1 MEPVYCFQVALT
13 LTAVFI
19 SYKLFLSKDSFHAL
33 NRAAILSGVALS
45 FVLPLVKL
53 PDFLTFEAESQ
64 MSETVIEL
72 GAVIVSGD
80 FVNSISYT
88 DVLTYIILIGASVFF
103 LRLLISTATILVKA
117 ARNRKIKIEKGTD
130 LIVSE
135 SVKSPV
141 SWLRY
146 IFINSDDYRNNPR
159 EILTH
164 EMAHIHYRHTF
175 DLIFIDLLCC
185 LQWFNPVIWLFRR
198 ELRSVHEFQADA
210 AVVNSGINAKN
221 YQILLIK
228 KAAGRNWSSVVSS
241 LNHSNLKNRIAMMS
255 KKSSKSAALKV
266 LLPIAVTACLAVTFA
281 NCNNSMLLSNDDKIN
296 EKSFTNQD
304 EPYVIVAEM
313 PEFPGGEKALLKYI
327 AENVVYPQEAK
338 EKDIEGSVYIKFVV
352 NSEGKVQDVETLRG
366 VDPLLD
372 QEAIKVIESLPDF
385 KPGREDGKP
394 VNVSMQVPIMFKIAQ
409 ADENNEHKIPII
421 IVE

>member
-19 SYKLFLSKDSFHAL
+19 SYKLFLSKDTFHAL
-33 NRAAILSGVALS
+33 NRAAILSGVTLS
-45 FVLPLVKL
+45 FLLPLVKL
-53 PDFLTFEAESQ
+53 PKFLTFEAESEI
-64 MSETVIEL
+64 SETVFEL
-72 GAVIVSGD
+72 GTVIVSGD

-103 LRLLISTATILVKA
+103 LKLLVSTASIILKV
-117 ARNRKIKIEKGTD
+117 ARNRKIKIEQGTE

-135 SVKSPV
+135 SVKSPI
-141 SWLRY
+141 SWLKY
-146 IFINSDDYRNNPR
+146 IFINSADYRDNPR

-164 EMAHIHYRHTF
+164 EMAHIHYRHSI

-185 LQWFNPVIWLFRR
+185 LQWFNPVIWLFRK

-255 KKSSKSAALKV
+255 KKSSKSAAFKV

-281 NCNNSMLLSNDDKIN
+281 NCNNSMLATNDDKIN
-296 EKSFTNQD
+296 DNSFTNDNQ
-304 EPYVIVAEM
+304 PYVIVEDM
-313 PEFPGGEKALLKYI
+313 PEFPGGTEALLKYI
-327 AENVVYPQEAK
+327 AENVVYPEQAK
-338 EKDIEGSVYIKFVV
+338 NDTIQGTVYLKFVV
-352 NSEGKVQDVETLRG
+352 DKTGKVTQTEVIRG
-366 VDPLLD
+366 VHPLLD
-372 QEAIKVIESLPDF
+372 EESIKVVNSLPEWT
-385 KPGREDGKP
+385 PGRKSGK
-394 VNVSMQVPIMFKIAQ
+394 NVDVAMQ
-409 ADENNEHKIPII
+409 IPIKFQI
-421 IVE
+421 AD

>member
-1 MEPVYCFQVALT
+1 MEPLYCFQVAQT

-19 SYKLFLSKDSFHAL
+19 SYKLFLSKDTFHAL
-33 NRAAILSGVALS
+33 NRAAILSGVTLS
-45 FVLPLVKL
+45 FLLPLVKL
-53 PDFLTFEAESQ
+53 PKFLTFEAESEI
-64 MSETVIEL
+64 SETVFEL
-72 GAVIVSGD
+72 GTVIVSGD

-103 LRLLISTATILVKA
+103 LKLLVSTASIILKVV
-117 ARNRKIKIEKGTD
+117 RNRKIKIEQGTE

-135 SVKSPV
+135 SVKSPI
-141 SWLRY
+141 SWLKY
-146 IFINSDDYRNNPR
+146 IFINSADYRDNPR

-164 EMAHIHYRHTF
+164 EMAHIHYRHSI

-185 LQWFNPVIWLFRR
+185 LQWFNPVIWLFRK

-255 KKSSKSAALKV
+255 KKSSKSAAFKV

-281 NCNNSMLLSNDDKIN
+281 NCNNSMLATNDDKIN
-296 EKSFTNQD
+296 ENSFTNDNQ
-304 EPYVIVAEM
+304 PYVIVEDM
-313 PEFPGGEKALLKYI
+313 PEFPGGTEALLKYI
-327 AENVVYPQEAK
+327 AENVVYPEQAK
-338 EKDIEGSVYIKFVV
+338 NDTIQGTVYLKFVV
-352 NSEGKVQDVETLRG
+352 DKTGKVTQTEVIRG
-366 VDPLLD
+366 VHPLLD
-372 QEAIKVIESLPDF
+372 EESIKVVNSLPEWT
-385 KPGREDGKP
+385 PGRQSGK
-394 VNVSMQVPIMFKIAQ
+394 NVDVAMQ
-409 ADENNEHKIPII
+409 IPIKFQI
-421 IVE
+421 AD

>member
-19 SYKLFLSKDSFHAL
+19 SYKLFLSKDTFHAL
-33 NRAAILSGVALS
+33 NRAAILSGVTLS
-45 FVLPLVKL
+45 FLLPLVKL
-53 PDFLTFEAESQ
+53 PKFLTFEAESEI
-64 MSETVIEL
+64 SETVFEL
-72 GAVIVSGD
+72 GTVIVSGD

-103 LRLLISTATILVKA
+103 LKLLVSTASIILKV
-117 ARNRKIKIEKGTD
+117 ARNRKIKIEQGTE

-135 SVKSPV
+135 SVKSPI
-141 SWLRY
+141 SWLKY
-146 IFINSDDYRNNPR
+146 IFINSADYRDNPR

-164 EMAHIHYRHTF
+164 EMAHIHYRHSI

-185 LQWFNPVIWLFRR
+185 LQWFNPVIWLFRK

-255 KKSSKSAALKV
+255 KKSSKSAAFKV

-281 NCNNSMLLSNDDKIN
+281 NCNNSMLATNDDKIN
-296 EKSFTNQD
+296 ENSFTNDNQ
-304 EPYVIVAEM
+304 PYVIVEDM
-313 PEFPGGEKALLKYI
+313 PEFPGGTEALLKYI
-327 AENVVYPQEAK
+327 AENVVYPEQAK
-338 EKDIEGSVYIKFVV
+338 NDTIQGTVYLKFVV
-352 NSEGKVQDVETLRG
+352 DKTGKVTQTEVIRG
-366 VDPLLD
+366 VHPLLD
-372 QEAIKVIESLPDF
+372 EESIKVVNSLPEWT
-385 KPGREDGKP
+385 PGRKSGK
-394 VNVSMQVPIMFKIAQ
+394 NVDVAMQ
-409 ADENNEHKIPII
+409 IPIKFQ
-421 IVE
+421 IVD

>member
-1 MEPVYCFQVALT
+1 
-13 LTAVFI
+13 
-19 SYKLFLSKDSFHAL
+19 
-33 NRAAILSGVALS
+33 
-45 FVLPLVKL
+45 
-53 PDFLTFEAESQ
+53 
-64 MSETVIEL
+64 
-72 GAVIVSGD
+72 
-80 FVNSISYT
+80 
-88 DVLTYIILIGASVFF
+88 
-103 LRLLISTATILVKA
+103 
-117 ARNRKIKIEKGTD
+117 
-130 LIVSE
+130 
-135 SVKSPV
+135 
-141 SWLRY
+141 
-146 IFINSDDYRNNPR
+146 
-159 EILTH
+159 
-164 EMAHIHYRHTF
+164 
-175 DLIFIDLLCC
+175 
-185 LQWFNPVIWLFRR
+185 
-198 ELRSVHEFQADA
+198 
-210 AVVNSGINAKN
+210 
-221 YQILLIK
+221 
-228 KAAGRNWSSVVSS
+228 
-241 LNHSNLKNRIAMMS
+241 MMS

-327 AENVVYPQEAK
+327 AENVDYPQEAK

>member
-19 SYKLFLSKDSFHAL
+19 SYKLFLSKDTFHAL
-33 NRAAILSGVALS
+33 NRAAILSGVTLS
-45 FVLPLVKL
+45 FLLPLVKL
-53 PDFLTFEAESQ
+53 PKFLTFEAESEI
-64 MSETVIEL
+64 SETVFEL
-72 GAVIVSGD
+72 GTVIVSGD

-103 LRLLISTATILVKA
+103 LKLLVSTATIILKVV
-117 ARNRKIKIEKGTD
+117 RNRKIKIEQGTE

-135 SVKSPV
+135 SVKSPI
-141 SWLRY
+141 SWLKY
-146 IFINSDDYRNNPR
+146 IFINSADYRDNPR

-164 EMAHIHYRHTF
+164 EMAHIHYRHSI

-185 LQWFNPVIWLFRR
+185 LQWFNPVIWLFRK

-281 NCNNSMLLSNDDKIN
+281 NCNNSMLATNDDKIN
-296 EKSFTNQD
+296 ENSFTNDNQ
-304 EPYVIVAEM
+304 PYVIVEDM
-313 PEFPGGEKALLKYI
+313 PEFPGGTEALLKYI
-327 AENVVYPQEAK
+327 AENVVYPEQAK
-338 EKDIEGSVYIKFVV
+338 NDTIQGTVYLKFVV
-352 NSEGKVQDVETLRG
+352 DKTGKVTQTEVIRG
-366 VDPLLD
+366 VHPLLD
-372 QEAIKVIESLPDF
+372 EESIKVVNSLPEWT
-385 KPGREDGKP
+385 PGRQSGK
-394 VNVSMQVPIMFKIAQ
+394 NVDVAMQ
-409 ADENNEHKIPII
+409 IPIKFQI
-421 IVE
+421 AD

>member
-33 NRAAILSGVALS
+33 NRAAILSAVTLS
-45 FVLPLVKL
+45 FVLPLVKM
-53 PDFLTFEAESQ
+53 PDFLKIETESE
-64 MSETVIEL
+64 MSETVFEL
-72 GAVIVSGD
+72 GAVIVNGD

-88 DVLTYIILIGASVFF
+88 DVLKYIIIIGASVFF
-103 LRLLISTATILVKA
+103 LKFLISTAAIIAKA
-117 ARNRKIKIEKGTD
+117 ARNRKIEIEKGTD
-130 LIVSE
+130 LIVTE

-146 IFINSDDYRNNPR
+146 IFINSADYRNNPR

-164 EMAHIHYRHTF
+164 EMAHIRYRHTI

-185 LQWFNPVIWLFRR
+185 LQWFNPVMWLFRR

-255 KKSSKSAALKV
+255 KKSSKSAAFKV
-266 LLPIAVTACLAVTFA
+266 LLPIAVTAFLAVTFA
-281 NCNNSMLLSNDDKIN
+281 NCNSSMLLTNDDKVN
-296 EKSFTNQD
+296 EKSFTNQN
-304 EPYVIVAEM
+304 EPFVIVEDM
-313 PEFPGGEKALLKYI
+313 PEFPGGEKEVLKYI
-327 AENVVYPQEAK
+327 AENVNYPAEAK
-338 EKDIEGSVYIKFVV
+338 EKGIEGTVYIKFVV
-352 NSEGKVQDVETLRG
+352 NAEGKVQDVATLRG
-366 VDPLLD
+366 VAPLLD
-372 QEAIKVIESLPDF
+372 QEAIRVIESMPEW
-385 KPGREDGKP
+385 KPGRQGGKP
-394 VNVSMQVPIMFKIAQ
+394 VNVCIQVPIKFHLAK
-409 ADENNEHKIPII
+409 NEDDVNVI
-421 IVE
+421 IVSEE

>member
-13 LTAVFI
+13 LTVVFI
-19 SYKLFLSKDSFHAL
+19 SYKLFLSKDSFHAR
-33 NRAAILSGVALS
+33 NRAAILSAVTLS

-53 PDFLTFEAESQ
+53 PDFLTFETESEI
-64 MSETVIEL
+64 SETVIEL
-72 GAVIVSGD
+72 GAVIVNGN
-80 FVNSISYT
+80 FVNNISYT

-103 LRLLISTATILVKA
+103 LRLIISTAAIIVKA
-117 ARNRKIKIEKGTD
+117 ARNRKIEIEKGTD

-135 SVKSPV
+135 SVKSPI
-141 SWLRY
+141 SWLKY
-146 IFINSDDYRNNPR
+146 IFINSNDYHNNPR

-164 EMAHIHYRHTF
+164 EMAHIHYHHTI

-241 LNHSNLKNRIAMMS
+241 LNHSNLKKRIAMMSS
-255 KKSSKSAALKV
+255 KKSSKSAAFKV

-281 NCNNSMLLSNDDKIN
+281 NCNNSMLLSNDDKVN

-304 EPYVIVAEM
+304 EPYVIVEEM
-313 PEFPGGEKALLKYI
+313 PEFPGGDKALLMYI
-327 AENVVYPQEAK
+327 AENVKYPEEAK
-338 EKDIEGSVYIKFVV
+338 NKDIEGTVYLKFVV
-352 NSEGKVQDVETLRG
+352 NAEGKVQDVNILRS
-366 VDPLLD
+366 VDPILD
-372 QEAIKVIESLPDF
+372 QEAVKVVENLPEWT
-385 KPGREDGKP
+385 PGHQGGKP
-394 VNVSMQVPIMFKIAQ
+394 VNVSMQIPIMFKLAESNPS
-409 ADENNEHKIPII
+409 ADN
-421 IVE
+421 

>member
-19 SYKLFLSKDSFHAL
+19 SYKLFLSKDTFHAL
-33 NRAAILSGVALS
+33 NRAAILSGVTLS
-45 FVLPLVKL
+45 FLLPLVKL
-53 PDFLTFEAESQ
+53 PKFLTFEAESEI
-64 MSETVIEL
+64 SETVFEL
-72 GAVIVSGD
+72 GTVIVSGD

-103 LRLLISTATILVKA
+103 LKLLVSTATIILKVI
-117 ARNRKIKIEKGTD
+117 RNRKIKIEQGTE

-135 SVKSPV
+135 SVKSPIR
-141 SWLRY
+141 WLKY
-146 IFINSDDYRNNPR
+146 IFINSADYRDNPR

-164 EMAHIHYRHTF
+164 EMAHIHYRHSI

-185 LQWFNPVIWLFRR
+185 LQWFNPVIWLFRK

-255 KKSSKSAALKV
+255 KKSSKSAAFKV

-281 NCNNSMLLSNDDKIN
+281 NCNNSMLATNDDKIN
-296 EKSFTNQD
+296 ENSFTNDNQ
-304 EPYVIVAEM
+304 PYVIVEDM
-313 PEFPGGEKALLKYI
+313 PEFPGGPAALLKYI
-327 AENVVYPQEAK
+327 AENVVYPEQAK
-338 EKDIEGSVYIKFVV
+338 NDTIQGTVYLKFVV
-352 NSEGKVQDVETLRG
+352 DKTGKVTQTEVIRG
-366 VDPLLD
+366 VHPLLD
-372 QEAIKVIESLPDF
+372 EESIKVVNSLPEWT
-385 KPGREDGKP
+385 PGRQSGK
-394 VNVSMQVPIMFKIAQ
+394 NVDVAMQ
-409 ADENNEHKIPII
+409 IPIKFQI
-421 IVE
+421 AD

>member
-33 NRAAILSGVALS
+33 NRAAILSAVTLS
-45 FVLPLVKL
+45 FVMPLVKM
-53 PDFLTFEAESQ
+53 PDFLKIETESE
-64 MSETVIEL
+64 MSETVFEIGE
-72 GAVIVSGD
+72 VIVSGD

-88 DVLTYIILIGASVFF
+88 DVLTYIIIIGASVFF
-103 LRLLISTATILVKA
+103 LKFLISTAAIILKA
-117 ARNRKIKIEKGTD
+117 ARNRKIKIDNGTE

-146 IFINSDDYRNNPR
+146 IFINSADYRDNPR

-164 EMAHIHYRHTF
+164 EMAHIHYRHSI

-255 KKSSKSAALKV
+255 KKSSKSAAFKV

-281 NCNNSMLLSNDDKIN
+281 NCNNSMLLSNDDKVN

-304 EPYVIVAEM
+304 QPFVIVEDM
-313 PEFPGGEKALLKYI
+313 PEFPGGEKALLMYI
-327 AENVVYPQEAK
+327 AQNVAYPEEAK
-338 EKDIEGSVYIKFVV
+338 EKDIEGTVYVKFVV
-352 NSEGKVQDVETLRG
+352 NSEGKVQDVATLRG
-366 VDPLLD
+366 VDPILD
-372 QEAIKVIESLPDF
+372 QEAIRVIESMPEWT
-385 KPGREDGKP
+385 PGRQGGKP
-394 VNVSMQVPIMFKIAQ
+394 VNVSMQVPIKFLIEKG
-409 ADENNEHKIPII
+409 EPKIPII
-421 IVE
+421 IAE

>member
-53 PDFLTFEAESQ
+53 PDFLTVEAESGI
-64 MSETVIEL
+64 SETVIEL

-88 DVLTYIILIGASVFF
+88 DVLTYIIVIGASVFF
-103 LRLLISTATILVKA
+103 LRFLISTATILVKA
-117 ARNRKIKIEKGTD
+117 ARNRKIEIEKGTD

-210 AVVNSGINAKN
+210 AVVNSGINAK
-221 YQILLIK
+221 L
-228 KAAGRNWSSVVSS
+228 G
-241 LNHSNLKNRIAMMS
+241 
-255 KKSSKSAALKV
+255 
-266 LLPIAVTACLAVTFA
+266 
-281 NCNNSMLLSNDDKIN
+281 
-296 EKSFTNQD
+296 
-304 EPYVIVAEM
+304 
-313 PEFPGGEKALLKYI
+313 
-327 AENVVYPQEAK
+327 
-338 EKDIEGSVYIKFVV
+338 
-352 NSEGKVQDVETLRG
+352 
-366 VDPLLD
+366 
-372 QEAIKVIESLPDF
+372 
-385 KPGREDGKP
+385 
-394 VNVSMQVPIMFKIAQ
+394 
-409 ADENNEHKIPII
+409 
-421 IVE
+421 

>member
-19 SYKLFLSKDSFHAL
+19 SYKLFLSKDTFHAL
-33 NRAAILSGVALS
+33 NRAAILSGVTLS
-45 FVLPLVKL
+45 FLLPLVKL
-53 PDFLTFEAESQ
+53 PKFLTFEAESEI
-64 MSETVIEL
+64 SETVFEL
-72 GAVIVSGD
+72 GTVIVSGD

-103 LRLLISTATILVKA
+103 LKLLVSTATIILKVV
-117 ARNRKIKIEKGTD
+117 RNRKIKIEQGTE

-135 SVKSPV
+135 SVKSPI
-141 SWLRY
+141 SWLKY
-146 IFINSDDYRNNPR
+146 IFINSSDYRDNPR

-164 EMAHIHYRHTF
+164 EMAHIHYRHSI

-185 LQWFNPVIWLFRR
+185 LQWFNPVIWLFRK

-255 KKSSKSAALKV
+255 KKSSKSAAFKV

-281 NCNNSMLLSNDDKIN
+281 NCNNSMLATNDDKIN
-296 EKSFTNQD
+296 ENSFTNDNQ
-304 EPYVIVAEM
+304 PYVIVEDM
-313 PEFPGGEKALLKYI
+313 PEFPGGPEALLKYI
-327 AENVVYPQEAK
+327 AENVVYPEQAK
-338 EKDIEGSVYIKFVV
+338 NDTIQGTVYLKFVV
-352 NSEGKVQDVETLRG
+352 DKTGKVTQTEVIRG
-366 VDPLLD
+366 VHPLLD
-372 QEAIKVIESLPDF
+372 EESIKVVNSLPEWT
-385 KPGREDGKP
+385 PGRQSGK
-394 VNVSMQVPIMFKIAQ
+394 NVDVAMQ
-409 ADENNEHKIPII
+409 IPIKFQ
-421 IVE
+421 IVD

>member
-103 LRLLISTATILVKA
+103 LRFLISTATILVKA
-117 ARNRKIKIEKGTD
+117 VRNRKIKIEKGTD

-141 SWLRY
+141 SWRRY

-255 KKSSKSAALKV
+255 KKSSKSAAFKV

-281 NCNNSMLLSNDDKIN
+281 NCNNSMLLTNDDKIN

-304 EPYVIVAEM
+304 DAYVIVEEM
-313 PEFPGGEKALLKYI
+313 PEFPGGEKALLQYI
-327 AENVVYPQEAK
+327 TENVVYPDEAK
-338 EKDIEGSVYIKFVV
+338 AKDIEGTVYVRFVV
-352 NSEGKVQDVETLRG
+352 NSEGKVQDVATLRG
-366 VDPLLD
+366 VDPIID
-372 QEAIKVIESLPDF
+372 QEAIKVIESLPEWT
-385 KPGREDGKP
+385 PGRQGGKH
-394 VNVSMQVPIMFKIAQ
+394 VNVSMQVPIRFKITS
-409 ADENNEHKIPII
+409 NNEG
-421 IVE
+421 ETANGNEG

>member
-19 SYKLFLSKDSFHAL
+19 SYKLFLSKDTFHAL
-33 NRAAILSGVALS
+33 NRAAILSGVTLS
-45 FVLPLVKL
+45 FLLPLVKL
-53 PDFLTFEAESQ
+53 PKFLTFEAESEI
-64 MSETVIEL
+64 SETVFEL

-103 LRLLISTATILVKA
+103 LKLLVSTASIILKV
-117 ARNRKIKIEKGTD
+117 ARNRKIKIEQGTE

-135 SVKSPV
+135 SVKSPI
-141 SWLRY
+141 SWLKY
-146 IFINSDDYRNNPR
+146 IFINSADYRDNPR

-164 EMAHIHYRHTF
+164 EMAHIHYRHSI

-185 LQWFNPVIWLFRR
+185 LQWFNPVIWLFRK

-281 NCNNSMLLSNDDKIN
+281 NCNNSMLATNDDKIN
-296 EKSFTNQD
+296 ENSFTNDNQ
-304 EPYVIVAEM
+304 PYVIVEDM
-313 PEFPGGEKALLKYI
+313 PEFPGGTEALLKYI
-327 AENVVYPQEAK
+327 AENVVYPEQAK
-338 EKDIEGSVYIKFVV
+338 NDTIQGTVYLKFVV
-352 NSEGKVQDVETLRG
+352 DKTGKVTQTEVIRG
-366 VDPLLD
+366 VHPLLD
-372 QEAIKVIESLPDF
+372 EESIKVVNSLPEWT
-385 KPGREDGKP
+385 PGRKSGK
-394 VNVSMQVPIMFKIAQ
+394 NVDVAMQ
-409 ADENNEHKIPII
+409 IPIKFQI
-421 IVE
+421 AD

>member
-1 MEPVYCFQVALT
+1 MEPVYCFQVAQT

-19 SYKLFLSKDSFHAL
+19 SYKLFLSKDTFHAL
-33 NRAAILSGVALS
+33 NRAAILSGVTLS
-45 FVLPLVKL
+45 FLLPLVKL
-53 PDFLTFEAESQ
+53 PKFLTFEAESEI
-64 MSETVIEL
+64 SETVFEL
-72 GAVIVSGD
+72 GTVIVSGD

-103 LRLLISTATILVKA
+103 LKLLVSTASIILKVV
-117 ARNRKIKIEKGTD
+117 RNRKIKIEQGTE

-135 SVKSPV
+135 SVKSPI
-141 SWLRY
+141 SWLKY
-146 IFINSDDYRNNPR
+146 IFINSADYRDNPR

-164 EMAHIHYRHTF
+164 EMAHIHYRHSI

-185 LQWFNPVIWLFRR
+185 LQWFNPVIWLFRK

-255 KKSSKSAALKV
+255 KKSSKSAAFKV

-281 NCNNSMLLSNDDKIN
+281 NCNNSMLATNDDKIN
-296 EKSFTNQD
+296 ENSFTNDNQ
-304 EPYVIVAEM
+304 PYVIVEDM
-313 PEFPGGEKALLKYI
+313 PEFPGGTEALLKYI
-327 AENVVYPQEAK
+327 AENVVYPEQAK
-338 EKDIEGSVYIKFVV
+338 NDTIQGTVYLKFVV
-352 NSEGKVQDVETLRG
+352 DKTGKVTQTEVIRG
-366 VDPLLD
+366 VHPLLD
-372 QEAIKVIESLPDF
+372 EESIKVVNSLPEWT
-385 KPGREDGKP
+385 PGRQSGK
-394 VNVSMQVPIMFKIAQ
+394 NVDVAMQ
-409 ADENNEHKIPII
+409 IPIKFQI
-421 IVE
+421 AD

>member
-33 NRAAILSGVALS
+33 NRAAILSAVTLS

-88 DVLTYIILIGASVFF
+88 DVLTYIIVIGASVFF
-103 LRLLISTATILVKA
+103 LRFLISTATILVKA
-117 ARNRKIKIEKGTD
+117 ARNRKIEIEKGTD

-241 LNHSNLKNRIAMMS
+241 LNHSNLKTRIAMMS
-255 KKSSKSAALKV
+255 KKSSKSAAFKV

-281 NCNNSMLLSNDDKIN
+281 NCNNSMLLTNDDKVN
-296 EKSFTNQD
+296 EKSYTNQD
-304 EPYVIVAEM
+304 EPFVIVEEM
-313 PEFPGGEKALLKYI
+313 PEFPGGEKAVLMYI

-338 EKDIEGSVYIKFVV
+338 NNNIEGTVYVKFVV
-352 NSEGKVQDVETLRG
+352 NSEGKVENVTTLRG

-372 QEAIKVIESLPDF
+372 QEAIKVIENMPEW
-385 KPGREDGKP
+385 KPGYQSGKP
-394 VNVSMQVPIMFKIAQ
+394 VSVTMTVPIRFQIVHDDK
-409 ADENNEHKIPII
+409 ENGEGNDNK
-421 IVE
+421 

>member
-19 SYKLFLSKDSFHAL
+19 SYKLFLSKDTFHAL
-33 NRAAILSGVALS
+33 NRAAILSGVTLS
-45 FVLPLVKL
+45 FLLPLVKL
-53 PDFLTFEAESQ
+53 PKFLTFEAESEI
-64 MSETVIEL
+64 SETVFEL
-72 GAVIVSGD
+72 GTVIVSGD

-103 LRLLISTATILVKA
+103 LKLLVSTANIILKVV
-117 ARNRKIKIEKGTD
+117 RNRKIKIEQGTE

-135 SVKSPV
+135 SVKSPI
-141 SWLRY
+141 SWLKY
-146 IFINSDDYRNNPR
+146 IFINSADYRDNPR

-164 EMAHIHYRHTF
+164 EMAHIHYRHSI

-185 LQWFNPVIWLFRR
+185 LQWFNPVIWLFRK

-255 KKSSKSAALKV
+255 KKSSKSAAFKV

-281 NCNNSMLLSNDDKIN
+281 NCNNSMLATNDDKIN
-296 EKSFTNQD
+296 DNSFTNDNQ
-304 EPYVIVAEM
+304 PYVIVEDM
-313 PEFPGGEKALLKYI
+313 PEFPGGPAALLKYI
-327 AENVVYPQEAK
+327 AENVVYPEQAK
-338 EKDIEGSVYIKFVV
+338 NDTIQGTVYLKFVV
-352 NSEGKVQDVETLRG
+352 DKTGKVTQTEVIRG
-366 VDPLLD
+366 VHPLLD
-372 QEAIKVIESLPDF
+372 EESIKVVNSLPEWT
-385 KPGREDGKP
+385 PGRQSGK
-394 VNVSMQVPIMFKIAQ
+394 NVDVAMQ
-409 ADENNEHKIPII
+409 IPIKFQI
-421 IVE
+421 AD

>member
-19 SYKLFLSKDSFHAL
+19 SYKLFLSKDTFHAL
-33 NRAAILSGVALS
+33 NRAAILSGVTLS
-45 FVLPLVKL
+45 FLLPLVKL
-53 PDFLTFEAESQ
+53 PKFLTFEAESEI
-64 MSETVIEL
+64 SETVFEL
-72 GAVIVSGD
+72 GTVIVSGD

-88 DVLTYIILIGASVFF
+88 DVLTYIILIGASAFF
-103 LRLLISTATILVKA
+103 LKLLVSTATIILKVV
-117 ARNRKIKIEKGTD
+117 RNRKIKIEQGTE

-135 SVKSPV
+135 SVKSPI
-141 SWLRY
+141 SWLKY
-146 IFINSDDYRNNPR
+146 IFINSADYRDNPH

-164 EMAHIHYRHTF
+164 EMAHIHYRHSI

-185 LQWFNPVIWLFRR
+185 LQWFNPVIWLFRK

-255 KKSSKSAALKV
+255 KKSSKSAAFKV

-281 NCNNSMLLSNDDKIN
+281 NCNNSMLATNDDKIN
-296 EKSFTNQD
+296 ENSFTNDNQ
-304 EPYVIVAEM
+304 PYVIVEDM
-313 PEFPGGEKALLKYI
+313 PEFPGGPEALLKYI
-327 AENVVYPQEAK
+327 AENVVYPEQAK
-338 EKDIEGSVYIKFVV
+338 NDTIQGTVYLKFVV
-352 NSEGKVQDVETLRG
+352 DKTGKVTQTEVIRG
-366 VDPLLD
+366 VHPLLD
-372 QEAIKVIESLPDF
+372 EESIKVVNSLPEWT
-385 KPGREDGKP
+385 PGRQSGK
-394 VNVSMQVPIMFKIAQ
+394 NVDVAMQ
-409 ADENNEHKIPII
+409 IPIKFQI
-421 IVE
+421 AD

>member
-19 SYKLFLSKDSFHAL
+19 SYKLFLSKDTFHAL
-33 NRAAILSGVALS
+33 NRAAILSGVTLS
-45 FVLPLVKL
+45 FLLPLVKL
-53 PDFLTFEAESQ
+53 PKFLTFEAESEI
-64 MSETVIEL
+64 SETVFEL
-72 GAVIVSGD
+72 GTVIVSGD

-103 LRLLISTATILVKA
+103 LKLLVSTANIILKVV
-117 ARNRKIKIEKGTD
+117 RNRKIKIEQGTE

-135 SVKSPV
+135 SVKSPI
-141 SWLRY
+141 SWLKY
-146 IFINSDDYRNNPR
+146 IFINSADYRDNPR

-164 EMAHIHYRHTF
+164 EMAHIHYRHSI

-185 LQWFNPVIWLFRR
+185 LQWFNPVIWLFRK

-281 NCNNSMLLSNDDKIN
+281 NCNNSMLATNDDKIN
-296 EKSFTNQD
+296 ENSFTNDNQ
-304 EPYVIVAEM
+304 PYVIVENM
-313 PEFPGGEKALLKYI
+313 PEFPGGPEALLKYI
-327 AENVVYPQEAK
+327 AENVAYPEQAKNDTIQGTVYL
-338 EKDIEGSVYIKFVV
+338 KFVV
-352 NSEGKVQDVETLRG
+352 DKTGKVTQTEVIRG
-366 VDPLLD
+366 VHPLLD
-372 QEAIKVIESLPDF
+372 EESIKVVNSLPEWT
-385 KPGREDGKP
+385 PGRQSGK
-394 VNVSMQVPIMFKIAQ
+394 NVDVAMQ
-409 ADENNEHKIPII
+409 IPIKFQ
-421 IVE
+421 IVD

>member
-19 SYKLFLSKDSFHAL
+19 SYKLFLSKDTFHAL
-33 NRAAILSGVALS
+33 NRAAILSGVTLS
-45 FVLPLVKL
+45 FLLPLVKL
-53 PDFLTFEAESQ
+53 PKFLTFEAESEI
-64 MSETVIEL
+64 SETVFEL
-72 GAVIVSGD
+72 GTVIVSGD

-103 LRLLISTATILVKA
+103 LKLLVSTATIILKVV
-117 ARNRKIKIEKGTD
+117 RNRKIKIEQGTE

-135 SVKSPV
+135 SVKSPI
-141 SWLRY
+141 SWLKY
-146 IFINSDDYRNNPR
+146 IFINSSDYRDNPR

-164 EMAHIHYRHTF
+164 EMAHIHYRHSI

-185 LQWFNPVIWLFRR
+185 LQWFNPVIWLFRK

-281 NCNNSMLLSNDDKIN
+281 NCNNSMLATNDDKIN
-296 EKSFTNQD
+296 ENSFTNDNQ
-304 EPYVIVAEM
+304 PYVIVEDM
-313 PEFPGGEKALLKYI
+313 PEFPGGTEALLKYI
-327 AENVVYPQEAK
+327 AENVVYPEQAK
-338 EKDIEGSVYIKFVV
+338 NDTIQGTVYLKFVV
-352 NSEGKVQDVETLRG
+352 DKTGKVSQTEVIRG
-366 VDPLLD
+366 VHPLLD
-372 QEAIKVIESLPDF
+372 EESIKVVNSLPEWT
-385 KPGREDGKP
+385 PGRKSGK
-394 VNVSMQVPIMFKIAQ
+394 NVDVAMQ
-409 ADENNEHKIPII
+409 IPIKFQI
-421 IVE
+421 AD

>member
-19 SYKLFLSKDSFHAL
+19 SYKLFLSKDTFHAL
-33 NRAAILSGVALS
+33 NRAAILSGVTLS
-45 FVLPLVKL
+45 FLLPLVKL
-53 PDFLTFEAESQ
+53 PKFLTFEAESEI
-64 MSETVIEL
+64 SETVFEL

-103 LRLLISTATILVKA
+103 LKLLVSTASIILKV
-117 ARNRKIKIEKGTD
+117 ARNRKIKIEQGTE

-135 SVKSPV
+135 SVKSPI
-141 SWLRY
+141 SWLKY
-146 IFINSDDYRNNPR
+146 IFINSSDYRDNPR

-164 EMAHIHYRHTF
+164 EMAHIHYRHSI

-185 LQWFNPVIWLFRR
+185 LQWFNPVIWLFRK

-281 NCNNSMLLSNDDKIN
+281 NCNNSMLATNDDKIN
-296 EKSFTNQD
+296 ENSFTNDNQ
-304 EPYVIVAEM
+304 PYVIVENM
-313 PEFPGGEKALLKYI
+313 PEFPGGTEALLKYI
-327 AENVVYPQEAK
+327 AENVVYPEQAK
-338 EKDIEGSVYIKFVV
+338 NDTIQGTVYLKFVV
-352 NSEGKVQDVETLRG
+352 DKTGKVTQTEVIRG
-366 VDPLLD
+366 VHPLLD
-372 QEAIKVIESLPDF
+372 EESIKVVNSLPEWT
-385 KPGREDGKP
+385 PGRQSGK
-394 VNVSMQVPIMFKIAQ
+394 NVDVAMQ
-409 ADENNEHKIPII
+409 IPIKFQI
-421 IVE
+421 AD

>member
-1 MEPVYCFQVALT
+1 MWTSMHRKC
-13 LTAVFI
+13 
-19 SYKLFLSKDSFHAL
+19 
-33 NRAAILSGVALS
+33 
-45 FVLPLVKL
+45 
-53 PDFLTFEAESQ
+53 
-64 MSETVIEL
+64 
-72 GAVIVSGD
+72 
-80 FVNSISYT
+80 
-88 DVLTYIILIGASVFF
+88 
-103 LRLLISTATILVKA
+103 ILVKA

>member
-19 SYKLFLSKDSFHAL
+19 SYKLFLSKDTFHAL
-33 NRAAILSGVALS
+33 NRAAILSGVTLS
-45 FVLPLVKL
+45 FLLPLVKL
-53 PDFLTFEAESQ
+53 PKFLTFEAESEI
-64 MSETVIEL
+64 SETVFEL
-72 GAVIVSGD
+72 GTVIVSGD

-103 LRLLISTATILVKA
+103 LKLLVSTATIILKVV
-117 ARNRKIKIEKGTD
+117 RNRKIKIEQGTE

-135 SVKSPV
+135 SVKSPI
-141 SWLRY
+141 SWLKY
-146 IFINSDDYRNNPR
+146 IFINSSDYRDNPR

-164 EMAHIHYRHTF
+164 EMAHIHYRHSI

-185 LQWFNPVIWLFRR
+185 LQWFNPVIWLFRK

-255 KKSSKSAALKV
+255 KKSSKSAAFKV

-281 NCNNSMLLSNDDKIN
+281 NCNNSMLATNDDKIN
-296 EKSFTNQD
+296 ENSFTNDNQ
-304 EPYVIVAEM
+304 PYVIVEDM
-313 PEFPGGEKALLKYI
+313 PEFPGGTEALLKYI
-327 AENVVYPQEAK
+327 AENVVYPEQAK
-338 EKDIEGSVYIKFVV
+338 NDTIQGTVYLKFVV
-352 NSEGKVQDVETLRG
+352 DKTGKVTQTEVIRG
-366 VDPLLD
+366 VHPLLD
-372 QEAIKVIESLPDF
+372 EESIKVVNSLPEWT
-385 KPGREDGKP
+385 PGRKSGK
-394 VNVSMQVPIMFKIAQ
+394 NVDVAMQ
-409 ADENNEHKIPII
+409 IPIKFQI
-421 IVE
+421 AD